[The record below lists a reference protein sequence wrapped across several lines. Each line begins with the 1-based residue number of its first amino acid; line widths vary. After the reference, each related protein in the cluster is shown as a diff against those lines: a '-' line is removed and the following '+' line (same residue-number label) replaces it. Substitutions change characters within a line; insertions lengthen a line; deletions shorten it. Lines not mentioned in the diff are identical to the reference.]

1 MTRLRLADMMMIATK
16 LSWLQQIKISKC
28 LMDNYSDRQCCTTE
42 CHIFSDS
49 LILYVSRTQTI
60 SPHKLSQDSKRLVV
74 LSTKGAASRESASQ
88 VLPKKNSIRLF
99 NVTLQCNMFRAKFNS
114 FRSQIHFFHACN
126 FWTWQMSK
134 HELAWLRSELSN
146 RFGPKML
153 CRLEKIGHDNCKKY
167 LVPKKQKN
175 DPTILS
181 DMHEIVHVLHVYKYF
196 QGILVCI

>member
-1 MTRLRLADMMMIATK
+1 
-16 LSWLQQIKISKC
+16 
-28 LMDNYSDRQCCTTE
+28 
-42 CHIFSDS
+42 
-49 LILYVSRTQTI
+49 
-60 SPHKLSQDSKRLVV
+60 
-74 LSTKGAASRESASQ
+74 
-88 VLPKKNSIRLF
+88 
-99 NVTLQCNMFRAKFNS
+99 
-114 FRSQIHFFHACN
+114 
-126 FWTWQMSK
+126 MSK

-153 CRLEKIGHDNCKKY
+153 CRLEKIRHDNCKKY